1 MRTMRGVFA
10 QLVWMA
16 VIWPSATEA
25 ALSAVRRR
33 GGVAVR
39 ALVCWTLLVVATPG
53 CAVVLAA
60 KQPDAKDLSVLTPG
74 TPRSMVVGELD
85 PPVWS
90 GERAGAKV
98 EVFAFVDGYSKATKA
113 ARAFFHAAADVFTL
127 GLWEVV
133 GTPTEAIFTG
143 SKMKVEVVYDTHD
156 QVVSVRNLEPVKDAP
171 PPPAEGRD
179 AQLDGT
185 AAR

>member
-1 MRTMRGVFA
+1 MKTIRDVFA
-10 QLVWMA
+10 LLVSRA

-25 ALSAVRRR
+25 ALSAVRR

-39 ALVCWTLLVVATPG
+39 ALVRWTLVVLAMSG

-60 KQPDAKDLSVLTPG
+60 KQPDAKDLSVLNPG
-74 TPRSMVVGELD
+74 TPRSMVVGELG

-90 GERAGAKV
+90 GERDGAKV
-98 EVFAFVDGYSKATKA
+98 DVFAFVDGYSKATKA
-113 ARAFFHAAADVFTL
+113 ARAFFHGAADFFTL

-133 GTPTEAIFTG
+133 GTPAEAIFTG
-143 SKMKVEVVYDTHD
+143 SKMKVEIVYDSHD

-171 PPPAEGRD
+171 PPPAEARD
-179 AQLDGT
+179 AQLEGG
-185 AAR
+185 ARR